1 MILGRPT
8 NLWNGLVVAAISTAS
23 IIAMQLY
30 PDVDGEVIATVGAA
44 ITLLFGAIIALVA
57 NQAPTVNAGD
67 HVNVVTPSGEP
78 NKTVTV

>member
-44 ITLLFGAIIALVA
+44 ITLLFGAVIALVA
-57 NQAPTVNAGD
+57 NQAPTVNSGD
-67 HVNVVTPSGEP
+67 TVKVVTPSGEP